1 MKPSATPTAT
11 PAALPIFSR
20 EALWYAAAAAVA
32 VGLTPK
38 AAEAQIV
45 YTDLDPD
52 EFVADGSFFVDF
64 DGDGDAELELNE
76 DDVDNSGNPRD
87 FVRAF
92 RESSI
97 APDSISGI
105 VSAIIPFPG
114 GGDYAYPLPLDAGVS
129 IGPSTAFEDFYTFSF
144 TFRGDDPE
152 GWKGTGEHYLGIR
165 MNLTGD
171 AGTTTHFGWVLMEVP
186 IQGGSMIVKSFAYEA
201 TPDTPI
207 QTGATVA
214 IAPGPDG
221 LPGTHALSAA
231 APNPFGR
238 EARVTL
244 EVAEPQAVRVAVYD
258 VVGREVAVLHD
269 GPLAPHQAYPF
280 TLDGSALPNGVYL
293 IRAIGSTF
301 SDARRVTL
309 AR

>member
-1 MKPSATPTAT
+1 MKPSATPSALT
-11 PAALPIFSR
+11 PFSR

-45 YTDLDPD
+45 YTDVDPD

-64 DGDGDAELELNE
+64 DADGDAELELNE
-76 DDVDNSGNPRD
+76 DDVDGSGAPRD

-105 VSAIIPFPG
+105 VSQIIPFPG
-114 GGDYAYPLPLDAGVS
+114 GGDYAYPLPLAAGVAV
-129 IGPSTAFEDFYTFSF
+129 GPTSAFEDFYTFSF
-144 TFRGDDPE
+144 TFRGDDPVN
-152 GWKGTGEHYLGIR
+152 WKGTGEHYLGVR
-165 MNLTGD
+165 MNLTGA
-171 AGTTTHFGWVLMEVP
+171 AGMTTHFGWVLVEIP

-201 TPDTPI
+201 TPNTPI
-207 QTGATVA
+207 RTGATVE

-231 APNPFGR
+231 MPNPSGGQ
-238 EARVTL
+238 ARVTL
-244 EVAEPQAVRVAVYD
+244 EVAEPQSVRVAVYD

-269 GPLAPHQAYPF
+269 GPLAPRQEYAF
-280 TLDGSALPNGVYL
+280 TLDGSALPTGVYL
-293 IRAIGSTF
+293 IRAVGASF